1 MNNTR
6 RKQLNNILSQVNL
19 LKEELESILN
29 DEEEYKDNMPENLQ
43 GSEKFEKTESAC
55 EAMQEALDQLEEVI
69 NNIETAQE

>member
-1 MNNTR
+1 MNSSR
-6 RKQLNNILSQVNL
+6 RRQLNNILSKVDL
-19 LKEELESILN
+19 LKEELQSILN